1 MNPPK
6 SNGYFKS
13 KLSRGKAPSDR
24 NKSQLDEN
32 WVLSRSVP
40 DSLHQSGL
48 VGNFPS
54 QNWSQLEYQNGEE
67 PTDEELAM
75 SSLPKFSYLAA
86 GRRAMYLPE
95 YKSLNYLY
103 QKYINILKFLI
114 SFCDIVLTVILIH
127 RDVMNVPENKAIV
140 SKSCE
145 DLTRDEQE
153 DSHLPVMNER
163 TKNRK
168 STSKKFAFQS
178 TIRQTERK
186 KIAEKL
192 SKEAEYKGKI
202 FRRCTFKTFTLYWA

>member
-13 KLSRGKAPSDR
+13 KLNR
-24 NKSQLDEN
+24 NKPSTDKSKSKLDEN

-54 QNWSQLEYQNGEE
+54 QNWSQLKDQNCDK
-67 PTDEELAM
+67 PTDEELAL

-103 QKYINILKFLI
+103 QKYL
-114 SFCDIVLTVILIH
+114 
-127 RDVMNVPENKAIV
+127 
-140 SKSCE
+140 
-145 DLTRDEQE
+145 
-153 DSHLPVMNER
+153 
-163 TKNRK
+163 
-168 STSKKFAFQS
+168 
-178 TIRQTERK
+178 
-186 KIAEKL
+186 
-192 SKEAEYKGKI
+192 
-202 FRRCTFKTFTLYWA
+202 

>member
-6 SNGYFKS
+6 SNNYFKS
-13 KLSRGKAPSDR
+13 KLNRGKTSTNK

-54 QNWSQLEYQNGEE
+54 QNWNHLEDENSEE
-67 PTDEELAM
+67 PVDEELAM

-103 QKYINILKFLI
+103 QKY
-114 SFCDIVLTVILIH
+114 V
-127 RDVMNVPENKAIV
+127 
-140 SKSCE
+140 
-145 DLTRDEQE
+145 Q
-153 DSHLPVMNER
+153 
-163 TKNRK
+163 
-168 STSKKFAFQS
+168 
-178 TIRQTERK
+178 
-186 KIAEKL
+186 L
-192 SKEAEYKGKI
+192 S
-202 FRRCTFKTFTLYWA
+202 

>member
-6 SNGYFKS
+6 SSSYFKS
-13 KLSRGKAPSDR
+13 KLNKRKTSTDK

-54 QNWSQLEYQNGEE
+54 QNWNQLDDENSEG
-67 PTDEELAM
+67 PVDEELTM

-103 QKYINILKFLI
+103 QKYI
-114 SFCDIVLTVILIH
+114 
-127 RDVMNVPENKAIV
+127 R
-140 SKSCE
+140 
-145 DLTRDEQE
+145 
-153 DSHLPVMNER
+153 
-163 TKNRK
+163 
-168 STSKKFAFQS
+168 
-178 TIRQTERK
+178 
-186 KIAEKL
+186 
-192 SKEAEYKGKI
+192 
-202 FRRCTFKTFTLYWA
+202 LYE

>member
-6 SNGYFKS
+6 SNSYFKS
-13 KLSRGKAPSDR
+13 KLNKGKTSTDK

-54 QNWSQLEYQNGEE
+54 QNWNQLEDENGEE
-67 PTDEELAM
+67 PVDEELTM

-103 QKYINILKFLI
+103 QKYI
-114 SFCDIVLTVILIH
+114 
-127 RDVMNVPENKAIV
+127 
-140 SKSCE
+140 
-145 DLTRDEQE
+145 Q
-153 DSHLPVMNER
+153 
-163 TKNRK
+163 
-168 STSKKFAFQS
+168 
-178 TIRQTERK
+178 
-186 KIAEKL
+186 L
-192 SKEAEYKGKI
+192 S
-202 FRRCTFKTFTLYWA
+202 